1 MVIYSQ
7 RVQILFINVQRS
19 GSGTGK
25 CCTIVRR
32 GRNTF
37 LGVFFLL
44 LIVSL
49 IHESCGVFRLFFFV
63 LENIFERLI
72 QLNCPLLRESVKVKP
87 PVHINIL
94 SEISREVTR
103 LVKF

>member
-1 MVIYSQ
+1 MLYYIIIVILKF
-7 RVQILFINVQRS
+7 VAEVTLFL
-19 GSGTGK
+19 
-25 CCTIVRR
+25 
-32 GRNTF
+32 F
-37 LGVFFLL
+37 LFFFFLL
-44 LIVSL
+44 LFVSL
-49 IHESCGVFRLFFFV
+49 IHESCGAFFV

-94 SEISREVTR
+94 REISREVTR

>member
-1 MVIYSQ
+1 MLYYIIIVILKF
-7 RVQILFINVQRS
+7 VAEVTLFL
-19 GSGTGK
+19 
-25 CCTIVRR
+25 
-32 GRNTF
+32 F
-37 LGVFFLL
+37 FFFLL
-44 LIVSL
+44 LFVSL
-49 IHESCGVFRLFFFV
+49 IHESCGAFFV